1 MAAGI
6 PLTSECFVMKS
17 LIATV
22 IALIV
27 MTQSAWSIFPIWS
40 ERIMEN
46 GNTTTDG
53 ATPERPLFNR
63 IDRSGNDIFYRRT
76 VCSGPGT
83 MSCPD
88 EVTVPESGPNEHTT
102 VEQAGMDY
110 AQNQIRLGN
119 LTGNTTIS
127 IPGSTL
133 QKRLRWS
140 MSYTDGLANGFIR
153 IWEHDKPE
161 PAFTR

>member
-1 MAAGI
+1 MAVGI

-17 LIATV
+17 LFASV

-40 ERIMEN
+40 ERTMID

-53 ATPERPLFNR
+53 ATPERPLFNK
-63 IDRSGNDIFYRRT
+63 IEQSGLLFVYSSTI
-76 VCSGPGT
+76 CSGPGQ
-83 MSCPD
+83 MVC
-88 EVTVPESGPNEHTT
+88 PESVVIPERGSDEHTT
-102 VEQAGMDY
+102 VEQAGWDY
-110 AQNQIRLGN
+110 AQNQINMGN
-119 LTGNTTIS
+119 HTGNTLFT
-127 IPGSTL
+127 IPGSSL
-133 QKRLRWS
+133 IKRLRWS
-140 MSYTDGLANGFIR
+140 MSYSNGLANGFIR